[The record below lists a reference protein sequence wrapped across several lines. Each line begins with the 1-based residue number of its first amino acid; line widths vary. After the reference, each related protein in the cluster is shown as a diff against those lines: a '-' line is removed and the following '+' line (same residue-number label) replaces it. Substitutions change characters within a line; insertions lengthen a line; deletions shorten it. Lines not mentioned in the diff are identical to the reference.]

1 MNENRHCVNS
11 GLEKFSLK
19 TINDIENLLIF
30 NQIKKVSNKFICP
43 FCHSGTKSNK
53 TSGFSIFQD
62 SKTGKGRY
70 YCFSC
75 THSGDFFDLYQ
86 HFTGQRYEP
95 QSYETQSP
103 PKQHETQSTK
113 QPFRLPETLSCKDIL
128 FCKSCLL
135 VEPSFDAMQ
144 ALDYLAQ
151 RGIYRH
157 HIAAFDIGLHYLK
170 DKKTPFIVLPCYDIS
185 GNLKGFRKR
194 FFTRTAI
201 EQHGKE
207 KAAYQSG
214 FLIWNE
220 KAFQNQKPILIFEG
234 IIDALT
240 AYSLPQIASK
250 FDAIAINGVGNAKKF
265 IEWIKQSGVKNQLF
279 AFMDND
285 NAGDIATATLC
296 NAGLN
301 IQDIRQI
308 IAPYKDINDF
318 FKNTVIN
325 QLNQLKAA

>member
-1 MNENRHCVNS
+1 MEYHH
-11 GLEKFSLK
+11 K
-19 TINDIENLLIF
+19 TKQDLYNLLQDKGQPIDG
-30 NQIKKVSNKFICP
+30 KKAYICP
-43 FCHSGTKSNK
+43 FCQSGTKNHK
-53 TSGFSIFQD
+53 TSGFSLFQD
-62 SKTGKGRY
+62 NKTGKGRY
-70 YCFSC
+70 KCFAC
-75 THSGDFFDLYQ
+75 GENGDFYDLYH
-86 HFTGQRYEP
+86 HFTGNRYAGETIP
-95 QSYETQSP
+95 QITP
-103 PKQHETQSTK
+103 LTATATPKTK
-113 QPFRLPETLSCKDIL
+113 PFRQPETLSKQDIL

-135 VEPSFDAMQ
+135 VEPSLDAMQ

-170 DKKTPFIVLPCYDIS
+170 DNKTPFIVLPCYDIS

-194 FFTRTAI
+194 FFTQNAI
-201 EQHGKE
+201 EIHGKE

-234 IIDALT
+234 AFDALT

-250 FDAIAINGVGNAKKF
+250 FDAIALNGVSNAKKF
-265 IEWIKQSGVKNQLF
+265 IDFIKENGVKNKLF

-285 NAGDIATATLC
+285 NAGDTATATLC

-301 IQDIRQI
+301 IKDLRQI

-318 FKNTVIN
+318 YQNTVIN
-325 QLNQLKAA
+325 QLKAA

>member
-1 MNENRHCVNS
+1 MNENNHCVNS
-11 GLEKFSLK
+11 GIEKFSLK
-19 TINDIENLLIF
+19 TFNDIENLLIF
-30 NQIKKVSNKFICP
+30 NQIKKVNNKFICP
-43 FCHSGTKSNK
+43 FCHSGTKANK
-53 TSGFSIFQD
+53 TSGFSLFQD
-62 SKTGKGRY
+62 NKSGKGRY
-70 YCFSC
+70 KCFAC
-75 THSGDFFDLYQ
+75 NETGDFYDLYH
-86 HFTGQRYEP
+86 HFTGNRYTGETIP
-95 QSYETQSP
+95 QITP
-103 PKQHETQSTK
+103 LTATATPKTK
-113 QPFRLPETLSCKDIL
+113 PFRQPETLSKQDIL

-144 ALDYLAQ
+144 ALDYLAK

-170 DKKTPFIVLPCYDIS
+170 DNKTPFIVLPCYDIS

-194 FFTRTAI
+194 FFTQNAI
-201 EQHGKE
+201 EIHGKE

-220 KAFQNQKPILIFEG
+220 KAFQNQKHILIFEG
-234 IIDALT
+234 AFDALT

-250 FDAIAINGVGNAKKF
+250 FDAIAINGVSNAKKF
-265 IEWIKQSGVKNQLF
+265 IDFIKENGVKNQLF

-285 NAGDIATATLC
+285 NAGDTATATLC

-301 IQDIRQI
+301 IKDLRQI

-318 FKNTVIN
+318 YQNTVIN
-325 QLNQLKAA
+325 QLKAA